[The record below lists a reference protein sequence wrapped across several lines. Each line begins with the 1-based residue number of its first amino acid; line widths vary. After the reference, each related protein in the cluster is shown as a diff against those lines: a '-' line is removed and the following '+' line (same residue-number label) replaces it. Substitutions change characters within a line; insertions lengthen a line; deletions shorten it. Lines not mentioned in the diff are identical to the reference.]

1 MVGLFFL
8 YIYRCFFYKQTKLKK
23 INKMSSPISQHSVS
37 STTCSEV
44 DPIPK
49 QQHKNGFLQNIVG
62 TISCGFRIDLKLFN
76 NIYGGQNTHNLPAVR
91 KHCYIHSV
99 DANLL
104 DQRYGYIVYS
114 TGMIVVTNMLS
125 NHSSVF
131 KYFLTL
137 IISMVVRG
145 VGAAPL
151 PGSGLCVKFLMENFS
166 FSISE
171 KIFIS
176 KYLQSSGQ
184 PKYTLESCR
193 VVQSCGHWVTL
204 TARFI
209 PSDPSSFKSLGTT
222 RNFFE
227 YCSQCSRE
235 IFVRNLTLAI
245 QVKYPSVVISHKSL
259 IQSSERIVSFPADHV
274 EIIFQRSAV
283 EDDILLVNKSAA
295 SKKRKMVANEKASEF
310 KIRPAESF
318 LKIFA
323 DQKVS
328 LHVFS
333 SGKFII
339 TGAQTNEDIHRLI
352 DIIKVILK
360 YFLVD

>member
-1 MVGLFFL
+1 
-8 YIYRCFFYKQTKLKK
+8 
-23 INKMSSPISQHSVS
+23 MSSPISQHSVS

-91 KHCYIHSV
+91 KHCYIHSSV
-99 DANLL
+99 ASNIL

-145 VGAAPL
+145 VGSPP
-151 PGSGLCVKFLMENFS
+151 PGSGWCVKFLMENFSFS

-184 PKYTLESCR
+184 PKYTLESGR

-209 PSDPSSFKSLGTT
+209 PNDTSSFKSLCGATT
-222 RNFFE
+222 RKIFE

-235 IFVRNLTLAI
+235 IFVRNLALAI
-245 QVKYPSVVISHKSL
+245 QVKYPNVVISHKSL

-283 EDDILLVNKSAA
+283 EDDILLVNKSVA
-295 SKKRKMVANEKASEF
+295 SKKRKIVANEKASTF
-310 KIRPAESF
+310 KLRPTESQ

-352 DIIKVILK
+352 DIIKVIFK
-360 YFLVD
+360 VFFG

>member
-1 MVGLFFL
+1 ML
-8 YIYRCFFYKQTKLKK
+8 
-23 INKMSSPISQHSVS
+23 SQLSQPSVCSS
-37 STTCSEV
+37 STPHIAAVPS
-44 DPIPK
+44 IPT
-49 QQHKNGFLQNIVG
+49 QPHTNGFLQNIVG

-99 DANLL
+99 DSNLL

-145 VGAAPL
+145 VGSPP
-151 PGSGLCVKFLMENFS
+151 PGSGLCVKFLMENFSFS

-184 PKYTLESCR
+184 PKHTLESGR

-209 PSDPSSFKSLGTT
+209 LSDTSSFKSLGAT
-222 RNFFE
+222 RKIFE

-235 IFVRNLTLAI
+235 IFVRNLALAI
-245 QVKYPSVVISHKSL
+245 KIKYPSVVISHKSL

-283 EDDILLVNKSAA
+283 EDGILLVNKSAA
-295 SKKRKMVANEKASEF
+295 SKKRKIVANEKASEF

-339 TGAQTNEDIHRLI
+339 TGAQTTEDIHRLI

-360 YFLVD
+360 YFLG